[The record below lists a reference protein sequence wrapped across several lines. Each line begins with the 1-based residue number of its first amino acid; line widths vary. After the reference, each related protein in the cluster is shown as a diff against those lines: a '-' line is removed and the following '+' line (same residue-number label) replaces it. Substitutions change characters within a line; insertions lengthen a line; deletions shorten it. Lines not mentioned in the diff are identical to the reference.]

1 MNESCVREAALREAI
16 GEQVEHCAR
25 MLHAAHLP
33 GPIHQLPPERSDQ
46 LQALRRRLV
55 AAREEYA

>member
-1 MNESCVREAALREAI
+1 M
-16 GEQVEHCAR
+16 EQVEHCAR

-33 GPIHQLPPERSDQ
+33 GPIHQLPPERSDK